1 LHQARLRLKVV
12 VGCALCAFVLALGQ
26 LWSIPLRYGGG
37 RLAQQ
42 NFPEVLAY
50 QPSRANITDRNGE
63 LLATNLVTYSLYAD
77 PTEVLDPAET
87 AEKLHG
93 VLTDL
98 SVAETAEKLT
108 DTNKRFLWLRRNL
121 TPQQF
126 DAINRL
132 GLPGIDCQREE
143 RRVYPLGRVAAHVLG
158 YTDTDANG
166 VAGIEKKLDSVLK
179 TDREPLALS
188 LDLRL
193 QHIMAEEL
201 RQRVEMFSALGAAGM
216 VLDIHTGEIL
226 AFVSLPD
233 FDPNRPENAN
243 PNAMFNRVSL
253 GIYEMGST
261 LKVMNTAIALDAGT
275 AKPTTL
281 FDAINPIKVGRF
293 TIEDYK
299 GKNKML
305 SMTEVLQYSSNLG
318 SARMAMAF
326 GGSVQ
331 QRYLKAFGLLN
342 RPVLEIPEIG
352 EPLVPRPWRDVTTMT
367 VSFGHG
373 LSVSAVQLAGAVA
386 AAVNGGVYRPLTL
399 LRREQVPQGVAV
411 IRPETSKAVAK
422 MLYDVVEGG
431 TGNHAVVPGYFVGG
445 KTGSAEKLTNG
456 RYKER
461 KLLSSFVGVFPM
473 YAPRYLVLAVV
484 DEPKGI
490 AATHGYATGGW
501 VAAPAVA
508 AVVQRM
514 APLLG
519 ITPKEAVSP
528 EVVTVL
534 GLPKQPEIKEETV
547 ADR

>member
-1 LHQARLRLKVV
+1 
-12 VGCALCAFVLALGQ
+12 
-26 LWSIPLRYGGG
+26 
-37 RLAQQ
+37 
-42 NFPEVLAY
+42 
-50 QPSRANITDRNGE
+50 
-63 LLATNLVTYSLYAD
+63 
-77 PTEVLDPAET
+77 
-87 AEKLHG
+87 
-93 VLTDL
+93 
-98 SVAETAEKLT
+98 
-108 DTNKRFLWLRRNL
+108 
-121 TPQQF
+121 
-126 DAINRL
+126 
-132 GLPGIDCQREE
+132 
-143 RRVYPLGRVAAHVLG
+143 
-158 YTDTDANG
+158 
-166 VAGIEKKLDSVLK
+166 
-179 TDREPLALS
+179 
-188 LDLRL
+188 
-193 QHIMAEEL
+193 
-201 RQRVEMFSALGAAGM
+201 
-216 VLDIHTGEIL
+216 
-226 AFVSLPD
+226 
-233 FDPNRPENAN
+233 
-243 PNAMFNRVSL
+243 
-253 GIYEMGST
+253 
-261 LKVMNTAIALDAGT
+261 
-275 AKPTTL
+275 
-281 FDAINPIKVGRF
+281 
-293 TIEDYK
+293 
-299 GKNKML
+299 
-305 SMTEVLQYSSNLG
+305 
-318 SARMAMAF
+318 MAF

-352 EPLVPRPWRDVTTMT
+352 DPLVPRPWRDVTTMT

-399 LRREQVPQGVAV
+399 LRREQIPQGVAV

-473 YAPRYLVLAVV
+473 YAPRYLVLAVL

-519 ITPKEAVSP
+519 ITPKEAVAP